1 MTEFQLQGRTA
12 LVTGA
17 SRGIGRA
24 AALALA
30 RAGAH
35 VAGVARSAAGLEALG
50 QEVEATGRRFLALDA
65 DLLEPGAPERVAERA
80 WAWRGRVDVLV
91 NAAGVIVR
99 SEVPEVT
106 PQAWDL
112 QFGLNVRAAFFL
124 TQALG
129 RRMLETGGS
138 VVNVTSVAAEVATGA
153 PTVYAATKA
162 ALGQMTRVLAVRWAP
177 RVRVNAVGPSYVR
190 TELNRAW
197 LDDPG
202 HRDWVLARTPLARFG
217 TPEDVAGAIVF
228 LASPAAAYV
237 TGQHLL
243 VDGGWTAQ

>member
-1 MTEFQLQGRTA
+1 MTEFQLSGRTV

-30 RAGAH
+30 RAGAD
-35 VAGVARSAAGLEALG
+35 VAGVARGTAGLEALG
-50 QEVEATGRRFLALDA
+50 QEVEAMGRRFLALRA
-65 DLLEPGAPERVAERA
+65 DLLEPGEPERVAERA
-80 WAWRGRVDVLV
+80 WAWRDRIDVLV

-106 PQAWDL
+106 PEEWDL

-124 TQALG
+124 TQVLG
-129 RRMLETGGS
+129 RRMLEGGGS

-153 PTVYAATKA
+153 PTVYAASKA
-162 ALGQMTRVLAVRWAP
+162 ALVQVTRVLAVRWAP
-177 RVRVNAVGPSYVR
+177 KVRVNAVGPSYIR

-202 HRDWVLARTPLARFG
+202 HRDWVLERTPLARIG
-217 TPEDVAGAIVF
+217 VPEDVAGAIVF
-228 LASPAAAYV
+228 LASPAAGYV

>member
-1 MTEFQLQGRTA
+1 LTEFQLSGRTV

-30 RAGAH
+30 RAGAD
-35 VAGVARSAAGLEALG
+35 VAGVARGTAGLEALG
-50 QEVEATGRRFLALDA
+50 QEVEAMGRRFLALRA

-80 WAWRGRVDVLV
+80 WAWRDRIDVLV

-106 PQAWDL
+106 PEEWDL

-124 TQALG
+124 TQVLG
-129 RRMLETGGS
+129 RRMLEGGGS

-153 PTVYAATKA
+153 PTVYAASKA
-162 ALGQMTRVLAVRWAP
+162 ALVQVTRVLAVRWAP
-177 RVRVNAVGPSYVR
+177 KVRVNAVGPSYIR

-202 HRDWVLARTPLARFG
+202 HRDWVLERTPLARIG
-217 TPEDVAGAIVF
+217 VPEDVAGAIVF
-228 LASPAAAYV
+228 LASPAAGYV